1 MGGVN
6 VILTFRNVYLD
17 NVSTVC
23 GPYEER
29 GPLGHN
35 FDKKYSDLYMREKSF
50 EKAEIRLLEDSIKI
64 LLKKTKLKTNDID
77 LVIAG
82 DLLNQITSSSYGALN
97 FKSPFLGIYT
107 ACATSIEG
115 ILIGSTFIDSGK
127 VNNAL
132 VACSSHNMSCE
143 KQFRNPTEYGSPKP
157 KTATFTATG
166 GASVLLSNKPSKVR
180 VSNGM
185 IGTIVDLNQKDPFN
199 MGAAMAGAAFDTL
212 SKYLLE
218 TDTKVDDYD
227 FILTGDLGKY
237 GKEILKDLM
246 KSEYNIDLTNYN
258 DCGVMLYDLEKQKEV
273 MAGGSGPVCSALV
286 NYSTI
291 VKGLMEGKYKKVL
304 LIATG
309 ALFSPIMLYQKENI
323 LSIANLVC
331 LEAI

>member
-1 MGGVN
+1 M
-6 VILTFRNVYLD
+6 ILNFRNVYLD
-17 NVSTVC
+17 NASTVC
-23 GPYEER
+23 GPYEAK
-29 GPLGHN
+29 GPLSKN
-35 FDKKYSDLYMREKSF
+35 FDKKYTEDLYCKEKSF

-64 LLKKTKLKTNDID
+64 LLKKTKLTSKDID

-82 DLLNQITSSSYGALN
+82 DLLNQIASSSYGALN
-97 FKSPFLGIYT
+97 LKSPFLGIYT

-115 ILIGSTFIDSGK
+115 MLIGSTFIDSGK

-132 VACSSHNMSCE
+132 ISCSSHNMSSE

-157 KTATFTATG
+157 ETATFTATG
-166 GASVLLSNKPSKVR
+166 GASVLLSNKPSRIR
-180 VSNGM
+180 VVNGL
-185 IGTIVDLNQKDPFN
+185 IGTIIDYNQKDAFN
-199 MGAAMAGAAFDTL
+199 MGAAMAGAAADTL
-212 SKYLLE
+212 YKYLKE
-218 TDTKVDDYD
+218 TNTKASDYD
-227 FILTGDLGKY
+227 LILTGDLGKY

-246 KSEYNIDLTNYN
+246 LNEYNIDISKNYN
-258 DCGVMLYDLEKQKEV
+258 DCGTMLYDLEEQKEV

-291 VKGLMEGKYKKVL
+291 IKGLMENKYKKVL

-323 LSIANLVC
+323 LSIANLIC

>member
-1 MGGVN
+1 M
-6 VILTFRNVYLD
+6 ILNFRNVYLD
-17 NVSTVC
+17 NASTVC
-23 GPYEER
+23 GPYEAK
-29 GPLGHN
+29 GPLHKN
-35 FDKKYSDLYMREKSF
+35 FDKYYNDLYCKEKSF

-64 LLKKTKLKTNDID
+64 LLRKTKLTPNDID

-82 DLLNQITSSSYGALN
+82 DLLNQIASSCYGALN
-97 FKSPFLGIYT
+97 LKSPFLGIYT

-115 ILIGSTFIDSGK
+115 MLIASTFIDSGK

-132 VACSSHNMSCE
+132 ISCSSHNMSSE

-157 KTATFTATG
+157 MTATFTATG

-180 VSNGM
+180 VVNGL
-185 IGTIVDLNQKDPFN
+185 IGTIVDYNQKDAFN
-199 MGAAMAGAAFDTL
+199 MGAAMAGAAADTL
-212 SKYLLE
+212 YKYLME
-218 TDTKVDDYD
+218 TNTKASDYD
-227 FILTGDLGKY
+227 LILTGDLGKY

-246 KSEYNIDLTNYN
+246 LNEYNIDLSKNYN
-258 DCGVMLYDLEKQKEV
+258 DCGTMLYDLEEQKEV

-291 VKGLMEGKYKKVL
+291 LKDLMNNKYKKVL

-323 LSIANLVC
+323 LSIANLIC

>member
-1 MGGVN
+1 M
-6 VILTFRNVYLD
+6 ILNFRNVYLE
-17 NVSTVC
+17 NASTVC
-23 GPYEER
+23 GPYEAK
-29 GPLGHN
+29 GPLSKN
-35 FDKKYSDLYMREKSF
+35 FDKKYTEDLYCKEKSF

-64 LLKKTKLKTNDID
+64 LLKKTKLTSKDID

-82 DLLNQITSSSYGALN
+82 DLLNQIASSSYGTLN
-97 FKSPFLGIYT
+97 LKSPFLGIYT

-115 ILIGSTFIDSGK
+115 MLIGSTFIDSGK

-132 VACSSHNMSCE
+132 VSCSSHNMSSE

-157 KTATFTATG
+157 ETATFTATG
-166 GASVLLSNKPSKVR
+166 GASVLLSNKPNRIR
-180 VSNGM
+180 VVNGL
-185 IGTIVDLNQKDPFN
+185 IGTIIDYNQKDAFN
-199 MGAAMAGAAFDTL
+199 MGAAMAGSAADTL
-212 SKYLLE
+212 YKYLTE
-218 TDTKVDDYD
+218 TNTKASDYD
-227 FILTGDLGKY
+227 LILTGDLGKY

-246 KSEYNIDLTNYN
+246 LNEYNIDISKNYN
-258 DCGVMLYDLEKQKEV
+258 DCGTMLYDLEEQKEV

-291 VKGLMEGKYKKVL
+291 IKGLMENKYKKVL

-323 LSIANLVC
+323 LSIANLIC

>member
-1 MGGVN
+1 M
-6 VILTFRNVYLD
+6 ILNFRNVYLD
-17 NVSTVC
+17 NASTVC
-23 GPYEER
+23 GPYEAK
-29 GPLGHN
+29 GPLHKN
-35 FDKKYSDLYMREKSF
+35 FDKHYNDLYCKEKSF

-64 LLKKTKLKTNDID
+64 LLRKTKLTPNDID

-82 DLLNQITSSSYGALN
+82 DLLNQIASSCYGALN
-97 FKSPFLGIYT
+97 LKSPFLGIYT

-115 ILIGSTFIDSGK
+115 MLIASTFIDSGK

-132 VACSSHNMSCE
+132 ISCSSHNMSSE

-157 KTATFTATG
+157 MIATFTATG

-180 VSNGM
+180 VVNGL
-185 IGTIVDLNQKDPFN
+185 IGTIVDYNQKDAFN
-199 MGAAMAGAAFDTL
+199 MGAAMAGAAADTL
-212 SKYLLE
+212 YKYLME
-218 TDTKVDDYD
+218 TNTKASDYD
-227 FILTGDLGKY
+227 LILTGDLGKY

-246 KSEYNIDLTNYN
+246 LNEYNIDLSKNYN
-258 DCGVMLYDLEKQKEV
+258 DCGTMLYDLEEQKEV

-291 VKGLMEGKYKKVL
+291 LKDLMNNKYKKVL

-323 LSIANLVC
+323 LSIANLIC